1 VRYVLLQIED
11 MARVGELARALE
23 AGGPSAG
30 DWDTLA
36 RAFERTIQAC
46 ELLATYA
53 VAVAGK
59 PSTQ

>member
-1 VRYVLLQIED
+1 MRLQAD
-11 MARVGELARALE
+11 SGF
-23 AGGPSAG
+23 G

-46 ELLATYA
+46 ELLVTYA